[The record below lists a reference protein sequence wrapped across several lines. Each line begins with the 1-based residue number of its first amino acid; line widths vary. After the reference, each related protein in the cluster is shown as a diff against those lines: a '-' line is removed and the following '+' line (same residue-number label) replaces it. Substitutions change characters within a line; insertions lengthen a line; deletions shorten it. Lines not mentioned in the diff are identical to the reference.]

1 MARGSGHP
9 QSVLGGDGEVKLP
22 LTIQVG
28 AIDYTIKEV
37 PPPVDPDNRELLAT
51 CDHIEGLILIDG
63 DLNRQQRNETL
74 WHELVH
80 VINCQYF
87 NQHLFAGDAT
97 ENNVSVIGKALNQIM
112 RGLGLWIE

>member
-1 MARGSGHP
+1 M
-9 QSVLGGDGEVKLP
+9 KLP

-97 ENNVSVIGKALNQIM
+97 ENNISVIGKALNQIM

>member
-1 MARGSGHP
+1 M
-9 QSVLGGDGEVKLP
+9 KLP

>member
-1 MARGSGHP
+1 MARGSGHLEG
-9 QSVLGGDGEVKLP
+9 VLGGNGEVKLP

-51 CDHIEGLILIDG
+51 CDHHRGLILIDAAQS
-63 DLNRQQRNETL
+63 RQQKNETL

-80 VINCQYF
+80 AIDCQYF
-87 NQHLFAGDAT
+87 NQHLFAEDAT
-97 ENNVSVIGKALNQIM
+97 ENHVSVIGKALNQIM
-112 RGLGLWIE
+112 RGLGLWVE